1 MKKFIFTLCC
11 LSLIYTKAQ
20 KVFSSLEI
28 IDVQNLQ
35 TKVVFADTVHF
46 EAPNW
51 MPDDKHLLVNR
62 TGKLYKVEIPTG
74 NWTEIKIHPKMNAN
88 NDHGISPDG
97 KWLVFSSN
105 GIEPENQSDEH
116 TSFIYLTTIDGGAP
130 KLITPQSLSYW
141 HGWSPDG
148 KTLAYVARRNGQFD
162 IYTIPVSGGKEIQLT
177 DTPGLDDGPDYSPDG
192 RYIYFN
198 AYRNG
203 TMQLWR
209 MDADGANQIQLT
221 NDTHSNWFPH
231 PSPDGKWLV
240 FLTFIEDQGEAH
252 PFGRDVKLR
261 LMNIESGEIS
271 DLTPVFFGGQ
281 GTINVPSWSPD
292 SRRLA
297 FVRYRWIAE

>member
-1 MKKFIFTLCC
+1 MV
-11 LSLIYTKAQ
+11 Y
-20 KVFSSLEI
+20 
-28 IDVQNLQ
+28 
-35 TKVVFADTVHF
+35 ADTIHF

-51 MPDDKHLLVNR
+51 MPDNKYFLVNR
-62 TGKLYKVEIPTG
+62 AGKLYKVEIATG
-74 NWTEIKIHPKMNAN
+74 NWTEIKIYPKMNAN

-116 TSFIYLTTIDGGAP
+116 TSFIYLTAIDGGAP

-162 IYTIPVSGGKEIQLT
+162 IYTIPVSGGKETQLK
-177 DTPGLDDGPDYSPDG
+177 DTPGLDDDPDYSPDG

-203 TMQLWR
+203 SMQLWR
-209 MDADGANQIQLT
+209 MDTDGANQVQLT
-221 NDTHSNWFPH
+221 NDNHSNWFPH
-231 PSPDGKWLV
+231 PSPDGNWLV
-240 FLTFIEDQGEAH
+240 FLTFIEDQEEAH
-252 PFGRDVKLR
+252 PFGKDVKLR
-261 LMNIESGEIS
+261 LMNIESDQIS

-281 GTINVPSWSPD
+281 GTVNVPSWSPD
-292 SRRLA
+292 SRWLA
-297 FVRYRWIAE
+297 FVGYRLIAE

>member
-1 MKKFIFTLCC
+1 MVSI
-11 LSLIYTKAQ
+11 KAQ
-20 KVFSSLEI
+20 TIFSSLEI
-28 IDVQNLQ
+28 INISTLQ
-35 TKVVFADTVHF
+35 TQVIFADTVHF

-51 MPDDKHLLVNR
+51 MPDGQHLLVNQS
-62 TGKLYKVEIPTG
+62 GKLYQVEIASG
-74 NWTEIKIHPKMNAN
+74 LWKEIDIHPKINAN

-97 KWLVFSSN
+97 RWLVFSSN

-116 TSFIYLTTIDGGAP
+116 TSFIYLTSINGGPP
-130 KLITPQSLSYW
+130 KLITKKSLSYW

-148 KTLAYVARRNGQFD
+148 ETLAYVARRNGQFD
-162 IYTIPVSGGKEIQLT
+162 IYTIPISGGEETQLT

-203 TMQLWR
+203 NMQLWK
-209 MDADGANQIQLT
+209 MDTDGKNQIQLT
-221 NDTHSNWFPH
+221 DDNYSNWFPH

-252 PFGRDVKLR
+252 PFGKEVKLR
-261 LMNIESGEIS
+261 LMHLGSGKIS

-292 SRRLA
+292 STKLA
-297 FVRYRWIAE
+297 FVRYKMIEE